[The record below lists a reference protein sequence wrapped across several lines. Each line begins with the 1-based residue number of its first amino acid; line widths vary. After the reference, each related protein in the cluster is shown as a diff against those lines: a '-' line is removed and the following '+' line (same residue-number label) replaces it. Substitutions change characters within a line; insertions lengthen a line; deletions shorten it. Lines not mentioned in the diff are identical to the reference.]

1 MSTEKTHRQ
10 GNVKNGDYY
19 VGLDIG
25 TGSVGWAA
33 TTPDYRLL
41 RFNRKDMWGSR
52 LFDEAKVA
60 SERRAFRIAR
70 RRTMRR
76 KFRLGLLQELFAE
89 EIAAVDPN
97 FFLRLAESPFHPS
110 DKKVSGVYSLFND
123 GGFTD
128 ADYAQAYPTIY
139 HLRQAL
145 IEGKAMD
152 DIRLLYLALHH
163 MIKNRGHF
171 LFGDQSLEG
180 VSEFGGAYRELAAQA
195 GEHMLGDEV
204 EGNPL
209 VESKESQMAEILNDP
224 DLTIKDRKNRLK
236 NLFEI
241 GRKANWEGLMS
252 LVVGGKVKFSKLF
265 SDDAYKDAQP
275 EEIEFKKGNYDEV
288 RDEYVAVLEDRIGLI
303 DAAKAVYDWMKLHR
317 ILGNHRYLSDA
328 MVEMYDAHQQDL
340 QDAKYLIKT
349 YGSPGDMTKA
359 FRSEQQKN
367 YASYVGFTENGGR
380 KKIIRTRSNQEEVN
394 EYFKGII
401 SSYDTVDECDLPRK
415 ERLLA
420 RLEEKIA
427 FGKMRNGDNG
437 VIPYQIHKMEME
449 KILTQAEK
457 HFSFLAQ
464 KDDSGIS
471 VTEKIISL
479 LTFRI
484 PYYVG
489 PLNPAH
495 AEEDGH
501 AWVVRRR
508 SGRVVPWNFEEM
520 VDRKASAEEFIRRM
534 TNQCSYLAGENVIP
548 KDSLLYSRY
557 MILNELNN
565 VRVDGEPLEIAL
577 KNEVVEKL
585 FKTNRN
591 VSMAKF
597 RNILKSNGHP
607 DAAHAVITGI
617 DGKFQANYKS
627 YVEMKEIF
635 GDVVD
640 TPAGERMVEDLILW
654 KCLYGED
661 TSIFKE
667 KVKDEYPDDVT
678 PAQLKK
684 VSAKKYSG
692 WGRFSEK
699 FLTGVEGVDGET
711 GEQFACIMDALEHTQ
726 DNLMQILSTKYTFGE
741 NIDKENAGEETVDE
755 VTFASVMKDTYLSA
769 PVKRAVWQAILICEE
784 IRKIRKAV
792 PKKIFLEMTRDTMQ
806 SKQKNKGKRTVSRK
820 AQLQQLY
827 AACKADVHELA
838 ASLEERTDA
847 QLRSKR
853 LFLYYLQ
860 QGRCMYTGQKIDLD
874 ALLRK
879 EHTYDIDH
887 IYPRSLTKDDSWD
900 NLALVTSKANRD
912 KGDDYPISRT
922 VQEQR
927 KVFWDHLRRC
937 GLLSEKKYNRLIRTA
952 KLTTEE
958 LAGFVSRQLVETSQI
973 VKATADILK
982 QIYPDTQLI
991 YVRAGNV
998 SDFRHKYELIKVR
1011 DLNNLHHAHD
1021 AYLNI
1026 VVGNAYDAKFTNN
1039 PFKYIKAKRDDGV
1052 KHPYNLYKLF
1062 DKEINNSRGVT
1073 VWSPEMIGDI
1083 KRTLTRR
1090 TVNVT
1095 RMPLEQKGAL
1105 FKATILPKGQDV
1117 RKKTP
1122 TKTSDERLL
1131 DLSKYGSYDKASVAY
1146 FIVVEHTKGK
1156 KRIRTFEPVMLM
1168 HKVQAEKDM
1177 SAYCKDIL
1185 NLVQPKII
1193 CKKIRMQSE
1202 IEYDGYPL
1210 IMRSKTNNTIRCA
1223 DAQELQIDDVVL
1235 LKKVI
1240 GYVAKKAAIGD
1251 SVKLDVSVSDLRT
1264 LYESILYELREGR
1277 FKNRPNNPVELMS
1290 SYREKLEELK
1300 TGGTEEQQ
1308 KDFLVTL
1315 IRAGIR
1321 LISGKSMNG
1330 TDLTVIGG
1338 KEKAGIVG
1346 FGKDISKCKMVLVN
1360 RSVTGLYVN
1369 KKVLNQP

>member
-1 MSTEKTHRQ
+1 MQQ
-10 GNVKNGDYY
+10 GNGQNGEYY

-89 EIAAVDPN
+89 AISAVDPN
-97 FFLRLAESPFHPS
+97 FFLRLAESPFHAS

-123 GGFTD
+123 EGFTD
-128 ADYAQAYPTIY
+128 ADYAKAYPTIY
-139 HLRQAL
+139 HLRSAL
-145 IEGKAMD
+145 IHDEAAHD
-152 DIRLLYLALHH
+152 VRLLYLALHH

-171 LFGDQSLEG
+171 LFGDQDLSG
-180 VSEFGGAYRELAAQA
+180 GPDFGGVYRELAAQA
-195 GEHMLGDEV
+195 GEYMVGDEV
-204 EGNPL
+204 EGSVFTDARMGQLERILTNSEL
-209 VESKESQMAEILNDP
+209 TISDKKSQLND
-224 DLTIKDRKNRLK
+224 
-236 NLFEI
+236 LFAV
-241 GRKANWEGLMS
+241 GRKAGWKELMS
-252 LVVGGKVKFSKLF
+252 LIVGGKVQLHKLF
-265 SDDAYKDAQP
+265 GDDDYKDAQP
-275 EEIEFKKGNYDEV
+275 KDIEFKKGNYDEV
-288 RDEYVAVLEDRIGLI
+288 RDEYAALLEDRIALI
-303 DAAKAVYDWMKLHR
+303 DAAKAVFDWMKLR
-317 ILGNHRYLSDA
+317 QILGNHQYLSDA

-340 QDAKYLIKT
+340 RDAKHLIKT
-349 YGSPGDMTKA
+349 YGAPGDMTKA
-359 FRSEQQKN
+359 FRSGAKDN

-380 KKIIRTRSNQEEVN
+380 KKIIRKRAMQEEVN
-394 EYFKGII
+394 TYFEKLIAGYTNVSASDAPI
-401 SSYDTVDECDLPRK
+401 K
-415 ERLLA
+415 ERLLT
-420 RLEEKIA
+420 RLKEKMA
-427 FGKMRNGDNG
+427 FGKMRNSDNG
-437 VIPYQIHKMEME
+437 VIPYQVHKMEMLE
-449 KILTQAEK
+449 ILKNAER
-457 HFSFLAQ
+457 HFPFLAQ
-464 KDDSGIS
+464 VGEDGMSVSDKVIS
-471 VTEKIISL
+471 I

-495 AEEDGH
+495 AQADGH

-508 SGRVVPWNFEEM
+508 SGRVLPWNFEEM
-520 VDRKASAEEFIRRM
+520 VDRKASAEKFIRRM

-557 MILNELNN
+557 MIFNELNN
-565 VRVDGEPLEIAL
+565 VRVDGEPLDIPLKKEIF
-577 KNEVVEKL
+577 EKL
-585 FKTNRN
+585 FKTNRS

-607 DAAHAVITGI
+607 DAEDAVITGI

-627 YVEMKEIF
+627 YVEMKAIF
-635 GDVVD
+635 GDAID

-661 TSIFKE
+661 ASIFKE
-667 KVKDEYPDDVT
+667 KVQDEYPGKIT
-678 PAQLKK
+678 SEQLKK
-684 VSAKKYSG
+684 VVAKKYSG

-711 GEQFACIMDALEHTQ
+711 GEHFSCVMDALEHTQ
-726 DNLMQILSTKYTFGE
+726 DNLMQLLSTKYTFGE
-741 NIDKENAGEETVDE
+741 NIDKENAGLDTIDE

-784 IRKIRKAV
+784 IRKIRKAA

-847 QLRSKR
+847 ELRSKR

-900 NLALVTSKANRD
+900 NLALVTSTANRE
-912 KGDDYPISRT
+912 KGDKYPINSN
-922 VQEQR
+922 VQE
-927 KVFWDHLRRC
+927 KMKAFWQHLRHS
-937 GLLSEKKYNRLIRTA
+937 GLLSEKKYNRLVRKEELTA
-952 KLTTEE
+952 EE

-982 QIYPDTQLI
+982 QIYPDTQLV

-1011 DLNNLHHAHD
+1011 GLNNLHHAHD

-1026 VVGNAYDAKFTNN
+1026 VVGNAYDAKFTEN
-1039 PFKYIKAKRDDGV
+1039 PFKYIKAQRDMGE

-1062 DKEINNSRGVT
+1062 DKEINNSSGVNI
-1073 VWSPEMIGDI
+1073 WKPEMIGDV
-1083 KRTLTRR
+1083 KHTLARH

-1095 RMPLEQKGAL
+1095 RMPIEQTGAL
-1105 FKATILPKGQDV
+1105 FKATILPKGQDAE
-1117 RKKTP
+1117 KKTP
-1122 TKTSDERLL
+1122 TKTSDARLL

-1168 HKVQAEKDM
+1168 YKVQAEKDM
-1177 SAYCKDIL
+1177 MAYCKEIL
-1185 NLVQPKII
+1185 HLQQPKLI
-1193 CKKIRMQSE
+1193 CEKIRMQSE
-1202 IEYDGYPL
+1202 VECDGYSL
-1210 IMRSKTNNTIRCA
+1210 IMRSKSGSDIRCA
-1223 DAQELQIDDVVL
+1223 DAQELQIENMAL
-1235 LKKVI
+1235 LKKVT
-1240 GYVAKKAAIGD
+1240 GYVSKKAAIGK
-1251 SVKLDVSVSDLRT
+1251 SVNLDVSVTDLRV
-1264 LYESILYELREGR
+1264 LYESILDELREGA
-1277 FKNRPNNPVELMS
+1277 FKDRPNNPIAKMESYQEKLDAESTEEAQKDLLVELIVAAVHLMS
-1290 SYREKLEELK
+1290 D
-1300 TGGTEEQQ
+1300 T
-1308 KDFLVTL
+1308 
-1315 IRAGIR
+1315 
-1321 LISGKSMNG
+1321 SMNG
-1330 TDLTVIGG
+1330 TDLTAIGG
-1338 KEKAGIVG
+1338 SKMSGITS
-1346 FGKDISKCKMVLVN
+1346 FSKNISKRKMVLVN

>member
-1 MSTEKTHRQ
+1 MSGENMQQQ
-10 GNVKNGDYY
+10 GNGKSGEYY

-52 LFDEAKVA
+52 LFEEAKVA

-89 EIAAVDPN
+89 AISSVDSD
-97 FFLRLAESPFHPS
+97 FFLRLAESPFHAS
-110 DKKVSGVYSLFND
+110 DKKVPGVYSLFND
-123 GGFTD
+123 EGFTD
-128 ADYAQAYPTIY
+128 ADYAKAYPTIY
-139 HLRQAL
+139 HLRSAL
-145 IEGKAMD
+145 IHDEAAHD
-152 DIRLLYLALHH
+152 VRLLYLALHH

-171 LFGDQSLEG
+171 LFGDQDLSGGPDFSG
-180 VSEFGGAYRELAAQA
+180 VYRELAAQA
-195 GEHMLGDEV
+195 GEYMVGDEV
-204 EGNPL
+204 EGS
-209 VESKESQMAEILNDP
+209 VFTDARMGQMERILTNSELTISDKKAQLND
-224 DLTIKDRKNRLK
+224 
-236 NLFEI
+236 LFAI
-241 GRKANWEGLMS
+241 GRKADWKELMS
-252 LVVGGKVKFSKLF
+252 LIVGGKAQLYKLF
-265 SDDAYKDAQP
+265 GDDDYKDAQP
-275 EEIEFKKGNYDEV
+275 KDIEFKKGNYDEV
-288 RDEYVAVLEDRIGLI
+288 RDEYAALLADRIALI
-303 DAAKAVYDWMKLHR
+303 DAAKAVYDWMKLR
-317 ILGNHRYLSDA
+317 QILGNHQYLSDA

-340 QDAKYLIKT
+340 QDAKHLIKT
-349 YGSPGDMTKA
+349 YGAPGDMTKA
-359 FRSEQQKN
+359 FRSEEQGY
-367 YASYVGFTENGGR
+367 YASYVGFTENGGS
-380 KKIIRTRSNQEEVN
+380 KKIIRKRAKQEDVN
-394 EYFKGII
+394 KHFE
-401 SSYDTVDECDLPRK
+401 DLIAGYTNVSESDAPIK

-420 RLEEKIA
+420 RLKEKIA
-427 FGKMRNGDNG
+427 FGKMRNSDNG
-437 VIPYQIHKMEME
+437 VIPYQVHKMEMAAML
-449 KILTQAEK
+449 KNAER
-457 HFSFLAQ
+457 HFPFLAQ
-464 KDDSGIS
+464 VDEDGMSVSDKVIS
-471 VTEKIISL
+471 I

-495 AEEDGH
+495 AQEDGH

-508 SGRVVPWNFEEM
+508 SGRVLPWNFEEM
-520 VDRKASAEEFIRRM
+520 VDRKASAEKFIRRM

-565 VRVDGEPLEIAL
+565 VRVDGEPLEISL
-577 KNEVVEKL
+577 KKEIFDKL

-591 VSMAKF
+591 VSIAKF
-597 RNILKSNGHP
+597 RNILKSNGYP
-607 DAAHAVITGI
+607 DAEDAVITGI

-627 YVEMKEIF
+627 YVEMKAIF
-635 GDVVD
+635 GDVID
-640 TPAGERMVEDLILW
+640 TPAGERMVEELILW

-661 TSIFKE
+661 ASIFKE
-667 KVKDEYPDDVT
+667 KVQDEYSGKIT
-678 PAQLKK
+678 AEQLKK
-684 VSAKKYSG
+684 VVAKKYSG

-699 FLTGVEGVDGET
+699 LLTGVEGVDGET
-711 GEQFACIMDALEHTQ
+711 GEQFASIMDALEHTQ
-726 DNLMQILSTKYTFGE
+726 DNLMQLLSTKYTFGE
-741 NIDKENAGEETVDE
+741 NIDKENAGLDTIEE

-784 IRKIRKAV
+784 IRKIRKAA

-820 AQLQQLY
+820 QQLQKLY
-827 AACKADVHELA
+827 AACKEDVHALA

-847 QLRSKR
+847 ELRSKR

-900 NLALVTSKANRD
+900 NLALVTSKANRGKD
-912 KGDDYPISRT
+912 GKNDEYPIKPN
-922 VQEQR
+922 VQKEMKPFWQR
-927 KVFWDHLRRC
+927 LRHC
-937 GLLSEKKYNRLIRTA
+937 GLLSEKKYNRLVRTEE
-952 KLTTEE
+952 LTTEE

-982 QIYPDTQLI
+982 QIYPDTQLV

-1026 VVGNAYDAKFTNN
+1026 IVGNAYDAKFTDN
-1039 PFKYIKAKRDDGV
+1039 PFKYIKAQRDTGE

-1062 DKEINNSRGVT
+1062 DKEINNSRGIT
-1073 VWSPEMIGDI
+1073 VWHPEMIGNI
-1083 KRTLTRR
+1083 KHTLARR

-1095 RMPLEQKGAL
+1095 RMPIEQTGAL
-1105 FKATILPKGQDV
+1105 FKATILPKGQDAE
-1117 RKKTP
+1117 KKTP

-1168 HKVQAEKDM
+1168 YKTQAEKDM
-1177 SAYCKDIL
+1177 LAYCKTIL
-1185 NLVQPKII
+1185 GLVQPKII

-1202 IEYDGYPL
+1202 IECDGYSL
-1210 IMRSKTNNTIRCA
+1210 IMRSKSGSDIRCA
-1223 DAQELQIDDVVL
+1223 DAQELQIENIAL
-1235 LKKVI
+1235 LKKVT
-1240 GYVAKKAAIGD
+1240 GDVSKKAAIGK
-1251 SVKLDVSVSDLRT
+1251 SVKLDVSVTDLRV
-1264 LYESILYELREGR
+1264 LYESILHELREGA
-1277 FKNRPNNPVELMS
+1277 FKDRPNNPIAKMESYQGNLDAVSTEEAQKDLLVGLIMAAVHLMS
-1290 SYREKLEELK
+1290 D
-1300 TGGTEEQQ
+1300 T
-1308 KDFLVTL
+1308 
-1315 IRAGIR
+1315 
-1321 LISGKSMNG
+1321 SMNG
-1330 TDLTVIGG
+1330 TDLRAIGG
-1338 KEKAGIVG
+1338 SKMSGITS
-1346 FGKDISKCKMVLVN
+1346 FNKNISKRKMVLVN
-1360 RSVTGLYVN
+1360 RSVTGLYIN